1 MMPRVIKV
9 APLPQY
15 RLHVEFD
22 DGVSGTIDL
31 SDELDGEVF
40 QPLRDDAVFR
50 QVTVDD
56 FGAVCWPNGPDLAP
70 DAIHSQLAV
79 EPATPP
85 RR

>member
-22 DGVSGTIDL
+22 DGVAGT
-31 SDELDGEVF
+31 
-40 QPLRDDAVFR
+40 
-50 QVTVDD
+50 
-56 FGAVCWPNGPDLAP
+56 C
-70 DAIHSQLAV
+70 
-79 EPATPP
+79 